1 MNKWTVTLNM
11 GNLSETIRE
20 ITERLKSDTKATKA
34 ELQRTELLVEETFL
48 RMKNG
53 MGGGDDFA
61 ITIFP
66 RRSWGDTELCLTV
79 KGVEF
84 NPLPSM
90 NDMVE
95 SDFSNE
101 NFLSLAILRWNRL
114 KMAYAR
120 RNQVNQVSIKVHE
133 LDSNKK
139 QLYRTLAGLVLGV
152 ITGLLMQMFLDQS
165 TLSTF
170 DKSVIT
176 PFRDMF
182 MNALKMMMAPVTF
195 FAVIAGVSNIS
206 DTALLGKMGGKLFG
220 VSLFMQL
227 LTAFLGLS
235 LALLLFSG
243 DLSYM
248 RAGILSSEGGA
259 AITTQYPSLTD
270 LFFDIVPKDIVDPF
284 RGENILQVMFLAIFF
299 GIVIKKMGNKS
310 KAVNDCIDFMFRFVL
325 TTLKIIVT
333 TIPLIVFLSMA
344 SLLANTGLDS
354 LIAFSSLFVGLAI
367 GVVLVWCVGAF
378 TTLLFGRIT
387 PIHLSRKLIGLSPL
401 VFSVSSSHARL
412 IFVLKFC
419 TEKLGIDSN
428 LSAFSIPVGVQLNK
442 AGNCIFFSLVTLM
455 MMRVYNIELTPA
467 LFIIL
472 LISVCIMAIAKP
484 PVPCGGIICIAYLFT
499 VVGVPPEAISVILC
513 VDPIAAMFNGVSNE
527 SANITTSFILAKTN
541 SMLDKEKYF
550 AR

>member
-1 MNKWTVTLNM
+1 
-11 GNLSETIRE
+11 
-20 ITERLKSDTKATKA
+20 
-34 ELQRTELLVEETFL
+34 
-48 RMKNG
+48 
-53 MGGGDDFA
+53 
-61 ITIFP
+61 
-66 RRSWGDTELCLTV
+66 
-79 KGVEF
+79 
-84 NPLPSM
+84 
-90 NDMVE
+90 
-95 SDFSNE
+95 
-101 NFLSLAILRWNRL
+101 
-114 KMAYAR
+114 
-120 RNQVNQVSIKVHE
+120 
-133 LDSNKK
+133 
-139 QLYRTLAGLVLGV
+139 
-152 ITGLLMQMFLDQS
+152 
-165 TLSTF
+165 
-170 DKSVIT
+170 
-176 PFRDMF
+176 
-182 MNALKMMMAPVTF
+182 
-195 FAVIAGVSNIS
+195 
-206 DTALLGKMGGKLFG
+206 
-220 VSLFMQL
+220 
-227 LTAFLGLS
+227 
-235 LALLLFSG
+235 
-243 DLSYM
+243 
-248 RAGILSSEGGA
+248 
-259 AITTQYPSLTD
+259 
-270 LFFDIVPKDIVDPF
+270 
-284 RGENILQVMFLAIFF
+284 
-299 GIVIKKMGNKS
+299 
-310 KAVNDCIDFMFRFVL
+310 
-325 TTLKIIVT
+325 
-333 TIPLIVFLSMA
+333 MA